1 MTCGNIVSD
10 TVLSAEI
17 EFGEGGGGAAF
28 VQGSFVAD
36 NASEFWTTFS
46 TIHDRSYDLVQLVL
60 VSPVRGGDKVEQRV
74 VNRPWQMASRSYPKP
89 TRAFES

>member
-36 NASEFWTTFS
+36 NASKWPLR
-46 TIHDRSYDLVQLVL
+46 ID
-60 VSPVRGGDKVEQRV
+60 G
-74 VNRPWQMASRSYPKP
+74 SR
-89 TRAFES
+89 F

>member
-1 MTCGNIVSD
+1 MPVISCEFLISRPIYVILMTSCTFRCMTCGNIVSD

-36 NASEFWTTFS
+36 NASQYQS
-46 TIHDRSYDLVQLVL
+46 SIC
-60 VSPVRGGDKVEQRV
+60 VSEGG
-74 VNRPWQMASRSYPKP
+74 
-89 TRAFES
+89 